1 MLIFRLGIEGGG
13 DVLLT
18 CIDSI
23 SIGLR
28 VLNVYTYSYYSG
40 GGETSLRG
48 CFYVLFFNEISYLIN
63 FCFF

>member
-1 MLIFRLGIEGGG
+1 MLIFRFGIEGGG

-23 SIGLR
+23 SMGLR
-28 VLNVYTYSYYSG
+28 ALNVYTNYYYSG
-40 GGETSLRG
+40 GGETSLKG
-48 CFYVLFFNEISYLIN
+48 CFYALFFNEISYRIN